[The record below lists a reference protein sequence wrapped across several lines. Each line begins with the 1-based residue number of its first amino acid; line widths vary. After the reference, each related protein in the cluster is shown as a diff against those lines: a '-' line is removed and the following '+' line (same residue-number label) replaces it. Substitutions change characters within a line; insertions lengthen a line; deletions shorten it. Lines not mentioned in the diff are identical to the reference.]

1 MHALNKVSKKINN
14 LNIKIGRLFSWL
26 LLLMVLLTCLI
37 VVLRYLFN
45 IGFIWMQELV
55 RFFYAAVFLI
65 CAAYTQLKMRMYVLI
80 YFTQN
85 FH

>member
-1 MHALNKVSKKINN
+1 MNSLNKVSKIINN

-45 IGFIWMQELV
+45 IGFI
-55 RFFYAAVFLI
+55 
-65 CAAYTQLKMRMYVLI
+65 
-80 YFTQN
+80 
-85 FH
+85 